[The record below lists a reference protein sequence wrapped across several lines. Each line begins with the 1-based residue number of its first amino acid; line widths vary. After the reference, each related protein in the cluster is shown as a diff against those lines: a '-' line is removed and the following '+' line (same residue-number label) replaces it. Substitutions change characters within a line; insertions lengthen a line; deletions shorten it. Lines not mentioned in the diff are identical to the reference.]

1 MNSTGH
7 RTRLEAARSGR
18 SELESHV
25 IDEFIAGRISRR
37 ELVRRGTVV
46 GMSLSVLGTIVTAC
60 GGSDSSSRSASSGTP
75 ASKKRGGTIRS
86 AIVTPTG
93 AVDPVA
99 VGDTGGAVMLQQT
112 GQYLSVSSGDLK
124 LVPVLAESWK
134 PNRDASEWTFK
145 LKPGVTFN
153 DGSPMTADDVVFTF
167 DMHSDPKVG
176 SNALSAFSGVLSK
189 GGTRKVDDH
198 TVAFTL
204 DAPNGNFPY
213 IVSSDNYNAV
223 ILPRTYKGKFDKKF
237 PGTGPWIVEK
247 YTPKVGATF
256 IRNPNYWDKARAALP
271 DRSEF
276 TFYTDEQPQIVALQ
290 GGQVDVVGQFS
301 VQGGRALLE
310 DPNVKVIS
318 LRSSACREV
327 HMRVDMDPLKDKRV
341 RQAIA
346 LSLDRKG
353 IIDGLFQGKADPGN
367 DNWFAPVFAS
377 TDTSIPQREKNVEMA
392 KQLLADAGMAD
403 GFTVKM
409 NTQRVFE
416 IPDLGVLIQNGAKEI
431 GVKIDLVLQD
441 QSSYYGDFTYGNSPW
456 LDSIMG
462 ITDYGHRGV
471 PNVFLQ
477 APLLTKGTWNAAH
490 FKDPTYDKLVAQYV
504 AAIDVQSQKA
514 VAGKIE
520 QLLLDETPIILPY
533 FFNFLSATASNIS
546 GVQTTATGLLFLD
559 QASIA

>member
-1 MNSTGH
+1 MNLSGH

-25 IDEFIAGRISRR
+25 IDEFVAGRLSRR
-37 ELVRRGTVV
+37 EFVRRGTVV
-46 GMSLSVLGTIVTAC
+46 GLSLSTLGSIVSAC
-60 GGSDSSSRSASSGTP
+60 GGSDGSSRAASAPVTK
-75 ASKKRGGTIRS
+75 AKQGGTIRC

-124 LVPVLAESWK
+124 LLPVLAESWK
-134 PNRDASEWTFK
+134 ANEDASEWTFK
-145 LKPGVTFN
+145 LKQGVTFN
-153 DGSPMTADDVVFTF
+153 DGSAMTADDVAFTF
-167 DMHSDPKVG
+167 NFHADPKVG

-189 GGTRKVDDH
+189 GGATKVDDH
-198 TVAFTL
+198 TVKFTL

-223 ILPRTYKGKFDKKF
+223 ILPRGYKGKFDKTF

-247 YTPKVGATF
+247 YTPKVGASF
-256 IRNPNYWDKARAALP
+256 IRNPDYWDKERPALP
-271 DRSEF
+271 DRAEF
-276 TFYTDEQPQIVALQ
+276 TFYTDEQPQVVALQ

-301 VQGGRALLE
+301 VQGGRALLS
-310 DPNVKVIS
+310 DPNVKVIG

-341 RQAIA
+341 RQALA

-353 IIDGLFQGKADPGN
+353 IIEGLFQGKADPGN

-377 TDTSIPQREKNVEMA
+377 TDTSVAQREKDVAMA
-392 KQLLADAGMAD
+392 RQLLADAGVAD
-403 GFTVKM
+403 GFSVKM

-416 IPDLGVLIQNGAKEI
+416 IPDLAVLIQNGAKEI

-441 QSSYYGDFTYGNSPW
+441 QTTYYGDFTYGNSPW
-456 LDSIMG
+456 LDSVMG

-477 APLLTKGTWNAAH
+477 APLVSKGTWNAAH
-490 FKDPTYDKLVAQYV
+490 FKNPAYDKLVAQYV

-520 QLLLDETPIILPY
+520 QLLLDETPIMLPY

-546 GVQTTATGLLFLD
+546 GVQTTATGLVFVD